1 MTAVYPSPRLLNILV
16 AAAMT
21 LILVCPAPAEARR
34 RQDFSGKGFSGENN
48 IGVHRAEFRAA
59 QEGME
64 LLYQR
69 RYLESLQVFEV
80 AGIDFPDS
88 PLGPVGRAIV
98 YQAMMLENYDYSWDR
113 AYMTEYGEAKD
124 RMRVALRSDQY
135 KAWNYFLAAIHLGI
149 DAMYQV
155 RKSEYLSAFN
165 KAWDAL
171 EYIKKVE
178 RVAPQFVDVQLGLG
192 LYNYWRTAITEK
204 ASYLPSFGDHRAEGL
219 EQMRLAKDKGLL
231 ASAPAAIAL
240 SYSYMEQRN
249 WSSALAEGAWA
260 NRLYPN
266 NIINQMTIGRVHRMK
281 KDWPA
286 ALAIFERILEIDP
299 ENKRVWFHIG
309 ETHYKSR
316 RNNTE
321 AKKAYNRYMETQP
334 HAEYLAHTYYRLG
347 LIERRRR
354 HYDAAI
360 DLLKKAVTTWPKFKP
375 AGARLDQVKKEKERR
390 SSGQAPPPRVEHQ
403 AQRRPS

>member
-1 MTAVYPSPRLLNILV
+1 MTLSFPCSRILYSLV
-16 AAAMT
+16 ATAIA
-21 LILVCPAPAEARR
+21 LVLLSPAPAEARR
-34 RQDFSGKGFSGENN
+34 RQDLSGKGFTGENN
-48 IGVHRAEFRAA
+48 IDVHRAEFRAA

-64 LLYQR
+64 LIYQR
-69 RYLESLQVFEV
+69 RYLEALQVFEV

-88 PLGPVGRAIV
+88 PLGPVGRAIA
-98 YQAMMLENYDYSWDR
+98 YQAMMLENYDYSWHR

-124 RMRVALRSDQY
+124 RVRGALRSGKD
-135 KAWNYFLAAIHLGI
+135 KPWNYFLTAIHLGI

-155 RKSEYLSAFN
+155 RKGEYLSAFN

-171 EYIKKVE
+171 EYIKKLE
-178 RVAPQFVDVQLGLG
+178 RIAPQFADVQLGLG

-219 EQMRLAKDKGLL
+219 RQMQLAKDSGLL

-249 WSSALAEGAWA
+249 WAAALAEGTWA
-260 NRLYPN
+260 SRRYPN
-266 NIINQMTIGRVHRMK
+266 SIINQMTLGRIHRMK
-281 KDWPA
+281 KDWTA
-286 ALAIFERILEIDP
+286 ALATFQRILEIDP
-299 ENKRVWFHIG
+299 KNKRVWFHIG

-321 AKKAYNRYMETQP
+321 AKKAYTRYLETQP

-354 HYDAAI
+354 HYDSAI
-360 DLLKKAVTTWPKFKP
+360 DFLSKAVNTWPKFKP
-375 AGARLDQVKKEKERR
+375 ALTRLDQVKKEKERR
-390 SSGQAPPPRVEHQ
+390 SSEKAPASTR
-403 AQRRPS
+403 QRTSRLRPT

>member
-1 MTAVYPSPRLLNILV
+1 MNLSFHCSRFFYTLV
-16 AAAMT
+16 AAAMA
-21 LILVCPAPAEARR
+21 LVLLSPAPAEARR
-34 RQDFSGKGFSGENN
+34 RQDLSGRGFTGENN

-88 PLGPVGRAIV
+88 PLGPVGRALV

-113 AYMTEYGEAKD
+113 PYTTEYGEAKD
-124 RMRVALRSDQY
+124 RVRGALRSGQNRP
-135 KAWNYFLAAIHLGI
+135 WNYFLTAIHLGI
-149 DAMYQV
+149 EAMYQV
-155 RKSEYLSAFN
+155 RKGEYLSAFN

-178 RVAPQFVDVQLGLG
+178 RIAPQFADVQLGLG

-219 EQMRLAKDKGLL
+219 RQMQLAKDKGLL

-240 SYSYMEQRN
+240 SYSYMERRN
-249 WSSALAEGAWA
+249 WSAALAEGVWA
-260 NRLYPN
+260 SGLYPD
-266 NIINQMTIGRVHRMK
+266 NIINQMTIGRVYRMK
-281 KDWPA
+281 KDWTS
-286 ALAIFERILEIDP
+286 ALATFERILEIDP
-299 ENKRVWFHIG
+299 KNKRVWFHIG

-321 AKKAYNRYMETQP
+321 ARKAYNRYLETQP

-360 DLLKKAVTTWPKFKP
+360 DWLTKAVDTWPKFKP
-375 AGARLDQVKKEKERR
+375 ALTRLDQVKKEKVRR
-390 SSGQAPPPRVEHQ
+390 SSGKAPVPARPREG
-403 AQRRPS
+403 RRRAA